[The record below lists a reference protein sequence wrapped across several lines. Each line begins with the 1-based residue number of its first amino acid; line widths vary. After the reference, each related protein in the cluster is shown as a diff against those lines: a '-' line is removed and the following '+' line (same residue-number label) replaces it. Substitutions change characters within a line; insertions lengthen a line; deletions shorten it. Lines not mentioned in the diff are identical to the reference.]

1 MSGGDWKAM
10 FKGIQ
15 EDDFELVKYYL
26 KMGIDPN
33 YQHPEFMAL
42 PLAESIRFN
51 NLEITELLL
60 LNGAKPLIRE
70 MESGITSLEFASRM
84 EKKKAIDLLN
94 KFIELTQKKN

>member
-15 EDDFELVKYYL
+15 ENDFELVKYYL

-42 PLAESIRFN
+42 PLAESIRYN
-51 NLEITELLL
+51 NIEITELLL
-60 LNGAKPLIRE
+60 QNGANPAIIE
-70 MESGITSLEFASRM
+70 MESGITTLAIAKGMKIQKF
-84 EKKKAIDLLN
+84 IDLLN
-94 KFIELTQKKN
+94 NFNEMKV